1 MPSSSQRLVF
11 ALLTHRAGARPWPE
25 RRRDVSPEG
34 GTEGWIDVAAL
45 CRIQADDRGQR
56 QLTNG
61 REKTWREIC
70 MAGALPQESGL
81 FSLVEMETADETVL
95 VAVPMT
101 TEIRGRTRRDSA
113 EWAKE
118 VFHQHKKN
126 VKIIRARLKLSNVP
140 IVLRLSEDVLGKE
153 QI

>member
-1 MPSSSQRLVF
+1 
-11 ALLTHRAGARPWPE
+11 
-25 RRRDVSPEG
+25 
-34 GTEGWIDVAAL
+34 
-45 CRIQADDRGQR
+45 
-56 QLTNG
+56 
-61 REKTWREIC
+61 
-70 MAGALPQESGL
+70 MAGALQQESGL

-101 TEIRGRTRRDSA
+101 TEIRGRTRRESA

-118 VFHQHKKN
+118 VVHQHKKN

>member
-1 MPSSSQRLVF
+1 
-11 ALLTHRAGARPWPE
+11 
-25 RRRDVSPEG
+25 
-34 GTEGWIDVAAL
+34 
-45 CRIQADDRGQR
+45 
-56 QLTNG
+56 
-61 REKTWREIC
+61 

-126 VKIIRARLKLSNVP
+126 VKSSEPDLSSRAFLSS
-140 IVLRLSEDVLGKE
+140 LD
-153 QI
+153 

>member
-1 MPSSSQRLVF
+1 
-11 ALLTHRAGARPWPE
+11 
-25 RRRDVSPEG
+25 
-34 GTEGWIDVAAL
+34 
-45 CRIQADDRGQR
+45 
-56 QLTNG
+56 
-61 REKTWREIC
+61 

-118 VFHQHKKN
+118 VFHQQKKN
-126 VKIIRARLKLSNVP
+126 IKIIRARLKLSNVP
-140 IVLRLSEDVLGKE
+140 IVLRIK
-153 QI
+153 